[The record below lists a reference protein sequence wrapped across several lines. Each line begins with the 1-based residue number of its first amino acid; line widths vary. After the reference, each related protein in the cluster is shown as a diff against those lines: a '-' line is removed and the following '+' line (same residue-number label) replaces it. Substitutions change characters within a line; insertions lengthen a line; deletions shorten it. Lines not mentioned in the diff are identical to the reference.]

1 MRELCIRL
9 YGAMLRAEDKIVSL
23 VKDERG
29 DTNFISI
36 LIVLGIVIGLVVIF
50 RGYIAD
56 ILDTVK
62 EQIEQF

>member
-1 MRELCIRL
+1 
-9 YGAMLRAEDKIVSL
+9 MLRAEDKIVSL

-56 ILDTVK
+56 ILETVK